1 MSDTIEAILGLI
13 LGFSI
18 SNISMY
24 IQYKHSL
31 TKWKKEELKKLEEM
45 KETQRLL
52 ELEKQWT
59 KKTQGVITTFASA
72 LSERNK
78 QLAEAREALAIVYE
92 PICDMTFVIEN
103 EIKNMGVLTPVAKS
117 MLIDA
122 NDKIMQGAKE
132 SEWFKKQLKEKG
144 GESNNT

>member
-45 KETQRLL
+45 EETTKG
-52 ELEKQWT
+52 EK
-59 KKTQGVITTFASA
+59 
-72 LSERNK
+72 
-78 QLAEAREALAIVYE
+78 
-92 PICDMTFVIEN
+92 
-103 EIKNMGVLTPVAKS
+103 
-117 MLIDA
+117 
-122 NDKIMQGAKE
+122 
-132 SEWFKKQLKEKG
+132 
-144 GESNNT
+144 